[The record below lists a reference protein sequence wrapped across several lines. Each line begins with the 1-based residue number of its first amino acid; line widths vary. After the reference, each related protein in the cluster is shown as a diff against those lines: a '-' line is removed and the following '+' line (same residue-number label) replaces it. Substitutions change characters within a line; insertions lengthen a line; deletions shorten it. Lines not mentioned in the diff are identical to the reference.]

1 MRIYIATIKEAII
14 FNISCLRTAYSI
26 IDNYIDFHLGE
37 MKIQLSS
44 RVQFLVKIFS
54 DTLTQ
59 KSTRIFS
66 LMNIT
71 LKILYL
77 KACCEQ
83 VFISQKRMRLTIC
96 PVWLQQCWLF
106 DILVQIKLLSR
117 KIQNY
122 QNRKN
127 GLKTKAW
134 PTKFHLSSE
143 FSKLCCT

>member
-1 MRIYIATIKEAII
+1 MKKTREYFVFVSFDISNLSYCLYIDDYK
-14 FNISCLRTAYSI
+14 
-26 IDNYIDFHLGE
+26 DFHLGE
-37 MKIQLSS
+37 MKIQVSS

-117 KIQNY
+117 KIQNNCENSY
-122 QNRKN
+122 SK
-127 GLKTKAW
+127 KTLGNK
-134 PTKFHLSSE
+134 KDH
-143 FSKLCCT
+143 